1 MFQWLK
7 EKVKQRLLIVF
18 AITVEVQLL
27 GLWLS
32 GTPIIRI
39 GLALRVNLSRILQ
52 N

>member
-1 MFQWLK
+1 MIINIKFLVL
-7 EKVKQRLLIVF
+7 EELSTIELH
-18 AITVEVQLL
+18 LS
-27 GLWLS
+27 GHWLS